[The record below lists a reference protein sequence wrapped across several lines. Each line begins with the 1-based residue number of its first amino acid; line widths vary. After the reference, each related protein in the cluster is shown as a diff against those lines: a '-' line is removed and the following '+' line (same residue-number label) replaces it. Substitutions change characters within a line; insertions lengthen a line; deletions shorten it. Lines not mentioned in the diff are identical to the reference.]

1 MMGSIRP
8 SHAVDAARC
17 VGSRAFVVWII
28 RIGLEGSYVEPTDR
42 WDDEQMLDRVLRR
55 GWDERLR
62 AAFIDYYGTLIRR
75 SILYH
80 VRRTLGGQHL
90 RAVGEHLVALQ
101 EGKHEPKTS
110 GIEINVLRVAA
121 DTWQDVLLRCL
132 QNEDHLLSQ
141 WSEYVHGHDA
151 AEGSARDFETYLK
164 GAIGNTYWGHLR
176 RRRAQLG
183 DVVPLENLEETL
195 AAVDSEASRVP
206 VTSEILVAWDL
217 LLRCQCPDS
226 RQIEEEI
233 VRLREDPESVLLWAC
248 ASLKQ
253 THTEKRKQAALDNL
267 MAIATFLCSRSGP
280 KKDEVHFPTPATLT
294 LEAVCGQYYRWEE
307 DVCKR
312 IFEKQLRKDRA
323 LQQLQRHIL
332 SSPYRR
338 QVQEVTS

>member
-1 MMGSIRP
+1 MIGSTRP
-8 SHAVDAARC
+8 SHGTHGARC
-17 VGSRAFVVWII
+17 AGSVAFVVWII
-28 RIGLEGSYVEPTDR
+28 WIGLEGSSVEATDR
-42 WDDEQMLDRVLRR
+42 WDDQQLLDRVFRR
-55 GWDERLR
+55 GWDEGLR
-62 AAFIDYYGTLIRR
+62 TAFVDRYGTLIRR

-80 VRRTLGGQHL
+80 VRRTLGAQHL
-90 RAVGEHLVALQ
+90 RSVGEYLVSLQ
-101 EGKHEPKTS
+101 EGKHEPKTA

-132 QNEDHLLSQ
+132 QNKDHLLSQ
-141 WSEYVHGHDA
+141 WSEYVRDHDA
-151 AEGSARDFETYLK
+151 ADGPARDFETYLK

-183 DVVPLENLEETL
+183 DVVPLEDLEETL

-206 VTSEILVAWDL
+206 VYSEILVMWDL
-217 LLRCQCPDS
+217 LLRCQCPDPE
-226 RQIEEEI
+226 RIEEDI

-253 THTEKRKQAALDNL
+253 THTKKRKRAALDNL

-280 KKDEVHFPTPATLT
+280 RKDEASYPTPATLT

-323 LQQLQRHIL
+323 LQQLQSHIL